1 MGTSGTLSSF
11 ILIGTLLFIQEV
23 VALGVAGMKGP
34 ICVAS
39 CYRREGSEDWVGTIW
54 SLSIFSFLKTN
65 GKN

>member
-39 CYRREGSEDWVGTIW
+39 CYRREGSED
-54 SLSIFSFLKTN
+54 
-65 GKN
+65 